1 MYIFFCVIT
10 GMVTKY
16 LNTKVFKLMNGMI
29 VFALQEKHVGG
40 IWGINQRKMSLVVET
55 NSKGLVVVV

>member
-1 MYIFFCVIT
+1 
-10 GMVTKY
+10 MVTKY